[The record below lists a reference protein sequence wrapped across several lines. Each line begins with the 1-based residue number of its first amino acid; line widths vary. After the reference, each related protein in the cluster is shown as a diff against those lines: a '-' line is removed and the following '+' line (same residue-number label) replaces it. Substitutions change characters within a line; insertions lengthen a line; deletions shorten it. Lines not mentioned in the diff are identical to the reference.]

1 MIDQKPQFVPR
12 SLFQCILQ
20 PHPPRL
26 QKQPQL
32 NPAQLI
38 TADLWIDFFA
48 QHFNVPPQNVAFAE
62 SEIRINDFW
71 ALFNAVN
78 SGLEVSASMVDRA
91 VECIEKANKAQI
103 EVSDLSYDEKEMQR
117 QKNHTIAECTKIAI
131 KRRLRAEGKLTQ

>member
-1 MIDQKPQFVPR
+1 MEKDMRNK
-12 SLFQCILQ
+12 
-20 PHPPRL
+20 
-26 QKQPQL
+26 PQL

-78 SGLEVSASMVDRA
+78 SGLKVSASVVDGA
-91 VECIEKANKAQI
+91 VECIEKANKAQN
-103 EVSDLSYDEKEMQR
+103 EVSDLSYEEKEVQR
-117 QKNHTIAECTKIAI
+117 QNNHTIAECAKSAI
-131 KRRLRAEGKLTQ
+131 KSRLRAEGRLTQ

>member
-1 MIDQKPQFVPR
+1 MEKNMR
-12 SLFQCILQ
+12 NKS
-20 PHPPRL
+20 
-26 QKQPQL
+26 QL
-32 NPAQLI
+32 NPVQLI

-78 SGLEVSASMVDRA
+78 SGLKVSASVVDRA
-91 VECIEKANKAQI
+91 VECIEKANEAQI
-103 EVSDLSYDEKEMQR
+103 EVSDLSYEEKEVQR

>member
-1 MIDQKPQFVPR
+1 MEKDMRNK
-12 SLFQCILQ
+12 
-20 PHPPRL
+20 
-26 QKQPQL
+26 PQL

-78 SGLEVSASMVDRA
+78 SGLKVSASVVDGA
-91 VECIEKANKAQI
+91 VECIEKANEAQI
-103 EVSDLSYDEKEMQR
+103 EVSDLSYEEKEMLR
-117 QKNHTIAECTKIAI
+117 QKNHTIAECATSAI
-131 KRRLRAEGKLTQ
+131 KSRLRAEGRLTQ

>member
-1 MIDQKPQFVPR
+1 MEKDMRNK
-12 SLFQCILQ
+12 
-20 PHPPRL
+20 
-26 QKQPQL
+26 PQL

-71 ALFNAVN
+71 ALRDAVN
-78 SGLEVSASMVDRA
+78 SGLKVSASMVDRA
-91 VECIEKANKAQI
+91 VECIEKANEAQI

-117 QKNHTIAECTKIAI
+117 QKNHTIAEYAKSAI
-131 KRRLRAEGKLTQ
+131 KSRLRAEGKMTQ

>member
-1 MIDQKPQFVPR
+1 MEKDMRNK
-12 SLFQCILQ
+12 
-20 PHPPRL
+20 
-26 QKQPQL
+26 PQL

-62 SEIRINDFW
+62 SVIRIDDFW
-71 ALFNAVN
+71 ALRDAVN
-78 SGLEVSASMVDRA
+78 SGLKVSASMVDRA
-91 VECIEKANKAQI
+91 VECIEKANEAQI

-117 QKNHTIAECTKIAI
+117 QKNHMIAECTKIAI

>member
-1 MIDQKPQFVPR
+1 MEKDMRNK
-12 SLFQCILQ
+12 
-20 PHPPRL
+20 
-26 QKQPQL
+26 PQL

-62 SEIRINDFW
+62 SVIRINDFW
-71 ALFNAVN
+71 ALRDAVN
-78 SGLEVSASMVDRA
+78 SGLEVPASMVDRA

-103 EVSDLSYDEKEMQR
+103 EVSDLSYEEKEVQR
-117 QKNHTIAECTKIAI
+117 QKNHTIAECIKIAI

>member
-1 MIDQKPQFVPR
+1 MEKDMRNK
-12 SLFQCILQ
+12 
-20 PHPPRL
+20 
-26 QKQPQL
+26 PQL

-38 TADLWIDFFA
+38 TADLLIDFFA
-48 QHFNVPPQNVAFAE
+48 QHFNEPPQNVAFAE

-103 EVSDLSYDEKEMQR
+103 EVSDLSYEEKEVQR

>member
-1 MIDQKPQFVPR
+1 MKKIMRNK
-12 SLFQCILQ
+12 
-20 PHPPRL
+20 
-26 QKQPQL
+26 PQL

-103 EVSDLSYDEKEMQR
+103 EVSDLSYEEKEVQR
-117 QKNHTIAECTKIAI
+117 QKNHTIAECIKIAI
-131 KRRLRAEGKLTQ
+131 KRRLRAEGKMTQ

>member
-1 MIDQKPQFVPR
+1 MEKDMRNK
-12 SLFQCILQ
+12 
-20 PHPPRL
+20 
-26 QKQPQL
+26 PQL

-38 TADLWIDFFA
+38 TADLWIVFFA

-103 EVSDLSYDEKEMQR
+103 EVSDLSYEEKEVQR

>member
-1 MIDQKPQFVPR
+1 MRNK
-12 SLFQCILQ
+12 S
-20 PHPPRL
+20 
-26 QKQPQL
+26 QL
-32 NPAQLI
+32 NPVQLI

-71 ALFNAVN
+71 ALRDAVN
-78 SGLEVSASMVDRA
+78 SGLKVSASVVDRA
-91 VECIEKANKAQI
+91 VECIEKANEAQI

-117 QKNHTIAECTKIAI
+117 QKNHTIAECIKIAI